1 MESILTR
8 KVWTI
13 VGKTGGDVHFV
24 SKVFEELAE
33 ANTELSLLRQ
43 EQPDLSFSLVE
54 DESIIPDTTLP
65 TEEQRKELCDL
76 FYHAFV
82 AMRQLAHYKNH
93 EAVYEL
99 ADTFHNLPQEMYKEG
114 VWDWNLVEFCF
125 RSFED
130 KFPEEKVF
138 PFAAML
144 RTIKGRAEQAVPP
157 KSDRAGG

>member
-1 MESILTR
+1 MESILTC

-82 AMRQLAHYKNH
+82 AMR
-93 EAVYEL
+93 
-99 ADTFHNLPQEMYKEG
+99 
-114 VWDWNLVEFCF
+114 
-125 RSFED
+125 
-130 KFPEEKVF
+130 
-138 PFAAML
+138 
-144 RTIKGRAEQAVPP
+144 
-157 KSDRAGG
+157 